1 MSGTKKIFFLP
12 FSNRFAAQFTRMQ
25 QYSQARATLA
35 ITKASLKAMFR
46 SPQSV
51 FFSIFF
57 PIVLIVIFGALS
69 GGGSVGVEVG
79 FDPDS
84 DTANLVYQQLKRSPL
99 LSERAASR
107 DSLEEM
113 MKKGQ
118 IAALLLVEKTHKPGE
133 AERFNIHIKSSS
145 ASQRELPPLL
155 SVINGEI
162 ARLDKAVLQ
171 NNTIATVST
180 EQVEGRP
187 YKLIDFYLPGMIGFS
202 MIGSA
207 VFGVAFLFFNLRETL
222 VLKRLYASP
231 VKRLNIIFAETFA
244 RVIFQIVTVVV
255 LILFGRFFYDFT
267 LANGIITF
275 FEMVIVCLLALLVFM
290 GAGFIISSVS
300 KNQNVIPIYSN
311 LFMFPQYFLSGTFF
325 PKGALPKSIQWLV
338 EALPLTALNDALRK
352 ISFEG
357 AGLLSAGKQMGI
369 LAIWG
374 VLVFLIAGKVFKWE

>member
-1 MSGTKKIFFLP
+1 MK
-12 FSNRFAAQFTRMQ
+12 
-25 QYSQARATLA
+25 QYSQAKATVA

-69 GGGSVGVEVG
+69 GGGSFSTDIA
-79 FDPDS
+79 FDKNS
-84 DTANLVYQQLKRSPL
+84 DTANKVYQILKASPL
-99 LSERAASR
+99 LNERIASQ
-107 DSLEEM
+107 DSLIDM
-113 MKKGQ
+113 MKKGK
-118 IAALLLVEKTHKPGE
+118 ITALILVEKAYTPGE
-133 AERFNIHIKSSS
+133 KERYSIKLKSSS
-145 ASQRELPPLL
+145 ANQRELPSLL
-155 SVINGEI
+155 SVING
-162 ARLDKAVLQ
+162 
-171 NNTIATVST
+171 TIA
-180 EQVEGRP
+180 QVEKTSVTNESIADITTEEVKGRE

-202 MIGSA
+202 LIGAA

-244 RVIFQIVTVVV
+244 RVIFQIFTVVV
-255 LILFGRFFYDFT
+255 LILFGKFFYGFT
-267 LANGIITF
+267 LANGFVTF
-275 FEMVIVCLLALLVFM
+275 LEMIVICMLALLVFM
-290 GAGFIISSVS
+290 GAGFVISSVA

-338 EALPLTALNDALRK
+338 EILPLTALNDALRK

-357 AGLLSAGKQMGI
+357 AGLMAAGKQMGI

-374 VLVFLIAGKVFKWE
+374 VIVFLIAGKVFKWE

>member
-1 MSGTKKIFFLP
+1 M
-12 FSNRFAAQFTRMQ
+12 AA
-25 QYSQARATLA
+25 YSQSKATLA

-57 PIVLIVIFGALS
+57 PVVLIVIFGALS
-69 GGGSVGVEVG
+69 GGGSFSTDIA
-79 FDPDS
+79 FDKNS
-84 DTANLVYQQLKRSPL
+84 DTTSAVYKVLKKSPL
-99 LSERAASR
+99 LNERDASS
-107 DSLEEM
+107 DSLNDM
-113 MKKGQ
+113 LKKGQ
-118 IAALLLVEKTHKPGE
+118 ITALILVKKTYKPGGQ
-133 AERFNIHIKSSS
+133 ERYNVHVTSSS
-145 ASQRELPPLL
+145 ANQRELQGLL
-155 SVINGEI
+155 SAINGII
-162 ARLDKAVLQ
+162 A
-171 NNTIATVST
+171 
-180 EQVEGRP
+180 QVENPSVANESIANITTEEVKGRE

-244 RVIFQIVTVVV
+244 RVIFQVVTVVV
-255 LILFGRFFYDFT
+255 LILFGWLCYGFT
-267 LANGIITF
+267 LANGFTTF
-275 FEMVIVCLLALLVFM
+275 LEMIVVCLLALLVFM
-290 GAGFIISSVS
+290 GAGFVISSVA

-325 PKGALPKSIQWLV
+325 PKGALPKSISWLV

-374 VLVFLIAGKVFKWE
+374 VVVYLIAGKVFKWE

>member
-1 MSGTKKIFFLP
+1 MK
-12 FSNRFAAQFTRMQ
+12 
-25 QYSQARATLA
+25 QYSQAKATWA
-35 ITKASLKAMFR
+35 ITVASLKAMFR

-57 PIVLIVIFGALS
+57 PVILIVIFGALS
-69 GGGSVGVEVG
+69 GGGSFSMDIA
-79 FDPDS
+79 FDKNS
-84 DTANLVYQQLKRSPL
+84 DTANPVFQVLKHNPVL
-99 LSERAASR
+99 YEKIASQ
-107 DSLEEM
+107 DSLVEM
-113 MKKGQ
+113 MTKGK
-118 IAALLLVEKTHKPGE
+118 ITALITVKEISAPGE
-133 AERFNIHIKSSS
+133 KERYSIHVKSSS
-145 ASQRELPPLL
+145 ANQRELPALL
-155 SVINGEI
+155 SVIKG
-162 ARLDKAVLQ
+162 
-171 NNTIATVST
+171 TVAQIDHTQIENEQFASITT
-180 EQVEGRP
+180 EEVKGRE

-244 RVIFQIVTVVV
+244 RVIFQIITVVV
-255 LILFGRFFYDFT
+255 LILFGKFFYDFT
-267 LANGIITF
+267 LAHGFVTF
-275 FEMVIVCLLALLVFM
+275 IEMIVVCLLALLVFM
-290 GAGFIISSVS
+290 GAGFIISSVA

-357 AGLLSAGKQMGI
+357 AGLLAAGKQMGI

-374 VLVFLIAGKVFKWE
+374 VIVFLIAGKVFKWE